1 MEETGDVIVIGAGL
15 AGLACAHAL
24 EEFGFSVTVLE
35 ASDRVGGRA
44 GGYSID
50 GFRCDSG
57 VQWFDARSMVIRAA
71 VDVAALQPQA
81 WDQAMVLADPGSFWL
96 LRPPQLAFVSAI
108 RNGIGS
114 QADIARL
121 IRWSDPMRHGEDRI
135 LTLEDMTLSNSF
147 AIHGLNGRL
156 VDDVLLPAAHIILG
170 DQGGDS
176 SFQYAMLMWSRFLKG
191 ASSLPMLGMQALPDL
206 MSRNLN
212 ASVHTGVPVQSVVRT
227 PKEQP
232 RVQIDSGELTAKAV
246 VVATDTR
253 AASALVGT
261 GIRQSRSQT
270 TWWYAAQEAPTTQRC
285 VFVAPGEVAGPIG
298 HAAVVSNVAARY
310 APNGQ
315 ALIGAVSRPGASGA
329 DATDSMLRS
338 QLSMMFQTSTRG
350 WQLLRVSEVE
360 DAAMVVTPPLVTKR
374 DVDLGDGIYVA
385 GDHRDLPGFEGA
397 IRSGHRAADAII
409 AQLG

>member
-191 ASSLPMLGMQALPDL
+191 APSLPMLGMQALPDL

-232 RVQIDSGELTAKAV
+232 RVQ
-246 VVATDTR
+246 
-253 AASALVGT
+253 
-261 GIRQSRSQT
+261 
-270 TWWYAAQEAPTTQRC
+270 
-285 VFVAPGEVAGPIG
+285 
-298 HAAVVSNVAARY
+298 
-310 APNGQ
+310 
-315 ALIGAVSRPGASGA
+315 
-329 DATDSMLRS
+329 
-338 QLSMMFQTSTRG
+338 
-350 WQLLRVSEVE
+350 
-360 DAAMVVTPPLVTKR
+360 
-374 DVDLGDGIYVA
+374 
-385 GDHRDLPGFEGA
+385 
-397 IRSGHRAADAII
+397 
-409 AQLG
+409 